1 MPTPKRNWRLEIA
14 AWLAAI
20 TLVAAALIF
29 SSGSDETS
37 RTPQTDPARTP
48 ADTVPVDTLP
58 VRP

>member
-20 TLVAAALIF
+20 ALVAAALIF
-29 SSGSDETS
+29 SSGSDQPDDGQAE
-37 RTPQTDPARTP
+37 PAP
-48 ADTVPVDTLP
+48 LPPVTAP

>member
-20 TLVAAALIF
+20 ALVAAALIF
-29 SSGSDETS
+29 SSGSDEADGQQTRPTEPAPLPIETS
-37 RTPQTDPARTP
+37 
-48 ADTVPVDTLP
+48 P